1 MRTIE
6 NYELVISGD
15 SDEKIL
21 LTFDWADLPQ
31 LPSGASSVVVKKD
44 ISSIFV
50 TFEDD
55 KRWEEIEF
63 INLPLSLQDMLSQFD
78 KIFVVGLS
86 EEEVEMFSE
95 ANLTFAD

>member
-15 SDEKIL
+15 DDEKIL

-31 LPSGASSVVVKKD
+31 LPSSAASVQVRKSN
-44 ISSIFV
+44 SSICV

-63 INLPLSLQDMLSQFD
+63 INLPISLQQMMSEFD
-78 KIFVVGLS
+78 KVFVVGLS
-86 EEEVEMFSE
+86 EDEVEMFAE
-95 ANLTFAD
+95 APLTFVD